1 MEDDQCGGGAKRLPR
16 RGEARRENTRINRK
30 SHMTATQRENAYKKY
45 REKRRDL
52 RKKTKAEKERRWKEL
67 CNDSNRNTW
76 GDAFKIACGKLRILP
91 SVTLSDEDLT
101 REAKKLFPNHTVKAW
116 NFLERRPE
124 CECPQITEDEIKT
137 AVELLKIRKAPGPDG
152 IPPEIMKLAVKYQKK
167 ATTKMINYQW

>member
-1 MEDDQCGGGAKRLPR
+1 
-16 RGEARRENTRINRK
+16 
-30 SHMTATQRENAYKKY
+30 MT
-45 REKRRDL
+45 L
-52 RKKTKAEKERRWKEL
+52 
-67 CNDSNRNTW
+67 NRNTW

-137 AVELLKIRKAPGPDG
+137 AVELLKIRKAPGPRWHTSRNNEAG
-152 IPPEIMKLAVKYQKK
+152 CEIPKEGYNKDDKLSMANRRIPCAVEGGAFNHAGKTEEKPKRPSVVQTNMPLKQYE
-167 ATTKMINYQW
+167 